1 MEQNQHLKEPQ
12 LNVACCGGVKNV
24 YAHNC
29 KINGTV
35 QGIRLKSMRGRG
47 GYVDGVKMEN
57 IEINNVSDQAI
68 QINMFY
74 EFSTV
79 IPRTQTPSEFK
90 NIEIKNIKG
99 KGARVGI
106 QLKGLPE
113 KPLQNVTLE
122 NIKLEAEQDFAL
134 SDVGDTKMVN
144 VNIRKGTEHLLANA

>member
-1 MEQNQHLKEPQ
+1 
-12 LNVACCGGVKNV
+12 
-24 YAHNC
+24 
-29 KINGTV
+29 
-35 QGIRLKSMRGRG
+35 MRGRG

-79 IPRTQTPSEFK
+79 MPRTQTPSEFK